1 MFNRRFAHRR
11 VSVGKS
17 FVATV
22 LRQSGAEVVRLRREY
37 KHRMPRP
44 IPCNRIWAMDL
55 TGKADLSGRQRM
67 ILGVVDHGA
76 RACLRLSD
84 LADKRSATIL
94 RELCSAFRRFGLPA
108 RIRVDNEACFNSHL
122 MKATMALLGI
132 TLQTTEPHCPW
143 QNGRIQRFFGT
154 LKRHLDR
161 IAIVDGDDLRHK
173 LVEFRCWYNHARP
186 HQHLGGHTPAEVWG
200 GKRKSTRGPK
210 FVSIWDGAI
219 TGWWFPP

>member
-1 MFNRRFAHRR
+1 GVRAGVDRGVARGRISSTHLVDKAATRDDLHPTCAYRPQPVQTTVGTTRTYPAQGALARPGLPHLAEVFNRRFAHRR

-84 LADKRSATIL
+84 L
-94 RELCSAFRRFGLPA
+94 
-108 RIRVDNEACFNSHL
+108 
-122 MKATMALLGI
+122 
-132 TLQTTEPHCPW
+132 
-143 QNGRIQRFFGT
+143 
-154 LKRHLDR
+154 
-161 IAIVDGDDLRHK
+161 
-173 LVEFRCWYNHARP
+173 
-186 HQHLGGHTPAEVWG
+186 
-200 GKRKSTRGPK
+200 
-210 FVSIWDGAI
+210 
-219 TGWWFPP
+219 